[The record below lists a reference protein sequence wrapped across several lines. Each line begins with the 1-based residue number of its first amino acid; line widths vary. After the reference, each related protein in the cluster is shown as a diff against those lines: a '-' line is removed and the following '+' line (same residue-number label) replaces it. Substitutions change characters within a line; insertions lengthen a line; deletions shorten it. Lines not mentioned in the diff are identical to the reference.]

1 MILIGLCLAGI
12 GIAAGGKN
20 YVLHTDLNKLDGSA
34 TEEQYKLLEEKTELG
49 ELQIIDVDLDNY
61 DFEVRTSTDEK
72 YYLYY
77 NLLSDSQKSGF
88 SLQGRH
94 WTALGGVVGNINA
107 DNADDAGHF
116 FIKGKV
122 LRIAF

>member
-1 MILIGLCLAGI
+1 MKKRTKLILQIGGCMILIGLCLAGI

-77 NLLSDSQKSGF
+77 NLLDRKS
-88 SLQGRH
+88 
-94 WTALGGVVGNINA
+94 VV
-107 DNADDAGHF
+107 
-116 FIKGKV
+116 
-122 LRIAF
+122 